1 MKITFGEKLRK
12 IMKSRGIK
20 AITLAQRMGVS
31 CAYVSQLITGIR
43 RPGRETLLKLSKA
56 LEIPVETLLVLE
68 TDMSER
74 MFISRK
80 VPVMDESQIEAWGDC
95 SDLDY
100 PSLTAKSFEY
110 ATTDDPNA
118 FYLSAKGII
127 TSCGGMESCDLML
140 IEPGK
145 EVKSGDTVFVW
156 SSGVI
161 SIRKIVTKENII
173 ILMDDK
179 EEPIVLTP
187 EHAKDDL
194 KYYRVSQCIKKL

>member
-68 TDMSER
+68 TEMSER
-74 MFISRK
+74 MLISRK

-95 SDLDY
+95 VDLDY
-100 PSLTAKSFEY
+100 PSLAARSFEY

-118 FYLSAKGII
+118 FYLSTKGIV
-127 TSCGGMESCDLML
+127 SCGGMESCDLML

-156 SSGVI
+156 SSGTI

-179 EEPIVLTP
+179 QEPIVFTP

-194 KYYRVSQCIKKL
+194 RYYRVSQCIKKL

>member
-68 TDMSER
+68 TEMPER

-80 VPVMDESQIEAWGDC
+80 VPVMDGTLMEAWGDC
-95 SDLDY
+95 ADLDY
-100 PSLTAKSFEY
+100 PSLVAKSFEY

-118 FYLSAKGII
+118 FYLSTKGIV
-127 TSCGGMESCDLML
+127 SCGGMESCDLML

-145 EVKSGDTVFVW
+145 EIKSGDTIFVW
-156 SSGVI
+156 TSGTI
-161 SIRKIVTKENII
+161 SIRKILTKENLT

-179 EEPIVLTP
+179 QEPIVLTP
-187 EHAKDDL
+187 EYSKDDL

>member
-1 MKITFGEKLRK
+1 MKVTFGEKLRK
-12 IMKSRGIK
+12 MMKSRGIK

-68 TDMSER
+68 NEMSDR

-80 VPVMDESQIEAWGDC
+80 VPIIEKPQIEAWGNC
-95 SDLDY
+95 VDLDY
-100 PSLTAKSFEY
+100 PSLVAKSFEY

-118 FYLSAKGII
+118 FYLSTTGIA
-127 TSCGGMESCDLML
+127 SCGGMESCDLML

-145 EVKSGDTVFVW
+145 EIKSGDTVFVW
-156 SSGVI
+156 TSGMV
-161 SIRKIVTKENII
+161 SIRKILTKENIT

-179 EEPIVLTP
+179 QEPIVFTP
-187 EHAKDDL
+187 EQANDDL
-194 KYYRVSQCIKKL
+194 RYYRVSLCIKKL